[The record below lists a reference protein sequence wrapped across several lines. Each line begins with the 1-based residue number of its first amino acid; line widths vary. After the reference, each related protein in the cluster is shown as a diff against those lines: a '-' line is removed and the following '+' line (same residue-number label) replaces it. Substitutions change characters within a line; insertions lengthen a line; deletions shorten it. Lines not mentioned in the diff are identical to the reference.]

1 MSHTPPPRESGG
13 LSAIWFILGGL
24 VVLAVL
30 YFAFFSGGPAQT
42 PTTGNNVTVETPA
55 ATPSTPAPEAA
66 TPPAASTPPAAEPA
80 PAAPAPAEPAPAPAA
95 PAPAN

>member
-30 YFAFFSGGPAQT
+30 YFAFFAGGPAQT
-42 PTTGNNVTVETPA
+42 PTTGNSVTVETPA
-55 ATPSTPAPEAA
+55 ATPATPAPAPEAA
-66 TPPAASTPPAAEPA
+66 TPPAADTA
-80 PAAPAPAEPAPAPAA
+80 PAAPAPATPAPTT